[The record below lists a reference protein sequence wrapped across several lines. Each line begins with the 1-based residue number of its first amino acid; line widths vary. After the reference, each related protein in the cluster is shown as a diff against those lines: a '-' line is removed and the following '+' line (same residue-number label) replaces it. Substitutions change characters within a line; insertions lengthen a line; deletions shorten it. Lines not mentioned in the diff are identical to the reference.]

1 VIEPTEDE
9 PNAVIAGTADY
20 LSALEVRYD
29 AHVIAL
35 RKHAA
40 ELQAATAR
48 DAAALAEPP
57 AFGATAEHAPSDP

>member
-1 VIEPTEDE
+1 MTDPSDDGLS
-9 PNAVIAGTADY
+9 AVIAGTADY
-20 LSALEVRYD
+20 LSALESRYD

-48 DAAALAEPP
+48 DAEALAELP
-57 AFGATAEHAPSDP
+57 AAGATAEHAPSDP